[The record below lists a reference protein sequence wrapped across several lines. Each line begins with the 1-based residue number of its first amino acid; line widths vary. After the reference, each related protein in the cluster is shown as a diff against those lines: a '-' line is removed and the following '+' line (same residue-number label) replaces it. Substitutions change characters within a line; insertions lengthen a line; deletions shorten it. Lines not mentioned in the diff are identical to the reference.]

1 MKKLILATVI
11 SGLLLSSCRNFL
23 KEEFVSGVGYTYY
36 NTESGIEDLIRSAYV
51 PLRSWG
57 GTETGLRMSNF
68 GTDVWE
74 YTNVSSGNEFHM
86 YTSALNPS
94 NSNFYSVWTAFY
106 QGISRTNIA
115 INRIPG
121 IEGTNALRTDEGKSE
136 RMAEMK
142 FLRGYYY
149 FMLVQI
155 FGKVPLLLQENI
167 GVLTDMKRAP
177 VSDIYDSIIVDLTFA
192 AAHLPAT
199 QSEDARPTQ
208 AAVDHLL
215 AKVYLT
221 RGSAVTEQ
229 RGQQP
234 SDMDSAAFYAEK
246 VIEQR
251 GPLLPDFND
260 ARRVDNEKNKEVLY
274 AVQYTPNLL
283 YDGSGNGSH
292 LFYTIQYMTI
302 GGLTLD
308 MNYGQAWVR
317 LRPTDYLYDLYDLK
331 NDSRFYKSFQTTWTS
346 NFAATIPTWTEA
358 DAPRPD
364 LVGKPKFSVGDTALY
379 FTMNNGVSDA
389 DINSKSY
396 TWRPRDKFTDRV
408 FPCYRYHLDP
418 YKSDPNTLV
427 GTLDFKLMW
436 LSETYLIAAE
446 AYGRMGNYQK
456 AVDYINVVRRRAA
469 YKDGEVKPKQYYTA
483 DGGKIEDLTKS
494 TEAAMEIKVDR
505 INSFEKLR
513 DFILDE
519 RAREF
524 CGDDERW
531 FDLAR
536 TETFYDRVRKY
547 NPECSAAVKPFHKLR
562 PIPQNHIDRLAHPG
576 PASEEQN
583 EGYY

>member
-1 MKKLILATVI
+1 MKRLIITSLAF
-11 SGLLLSSCRNFL
+11 LLLFTSCKDYL

-36 NTESGIEDLIRSAYV
+36 DTESGIEDLIRSAYV
-51 PLRSWG
+51 PLRSLG
-57 GTETGLRMSNF
+57 GTETGLRMTNF

-74 YTNVSSGNEFHM
+74 FTNVSSGNEFHM

-115 INRIPG
+115 INRIPHV
-121 IEGTNALRTDEGKSE
+121 EGTNALRTEEGKNE
-136 RMAEMK
+136 RMAEVK

-149 FMLVQI
+149 FLLVQI

-167 GVLTDMKRAP
+167 GVMTDMKRAS
-177 VSDIYDSIIVDLTFA
+177 VADIYDSIIVDLTFSA
-192 AAHLPAT
+192 ANLPTT

-208 AAVDHLL
+208 AAAEHLL

-234 SDMDSAAFYAEK
+234 TDMDSAALYAEK
-246 VIEQR
+246 VIAQR
-251 GPLLPDFND
+251 GPLLSDFND

-283 YDGSGNGSH
+283 YNGSGNGSH

-331 NDSRFYKSFQTTWTS
+331 NDSRFYKSFQTTWIS
-346 NFAATIPTWTEA
+346 NTAGTIPTWTA
-358 DAPRPD
+358 ANAPSPD

-379 FTMNNGVSDA
+379 FTMNEGVSDK
-389 DINSKSY
+389 DINAKSY

-446 AYGRMGNYQK
+446 AYGRKGDYQK
-456 AVDYINVVRRRAA
+456 AADYINVVRRRAA
-469 YKDGEVKPKQYYTA
+469 YKEGEIKPKQYYTA
-483 DGGKIEDLTKS
+483 DGGKIADLTKS
-494 TEAAMEIKVDR
+494 TEEAMLISPDR

-519 RAREF
+519 RAREL

-531 FDLAR
+531 FDLVR

-547 NPECSAAVKPFHKLR
+547 NPECADAVRPFHKLR
-562 PIPQNHIDRLAHPG
+562 PIPQNHIDRLENPG
-576 PASEEQN
+576 PLSEEQN
-583 EGYY
+583 DGYY